1 MALTR
6 AQIKLL
12 QSLKQKKYRQSY
24 NKFGVEGE
32 KIALE
37 LLTASPG
44 KVELAIALPT
54 WAGENREWLKSSGVP
69 LETVSEDILGKIS
82 SLQTPNKV
90 YLLVSTDPPNP
101 VPHTVNTGLSLYLDG
116 IQDPGNLGT
125 ILRIADWFGLSAV
138 FCAPHC
144 VEWANPK
151 VIQASMG
158 SFLRTPTEYISL
170 DALRE
175 RHPALPV
182 YGASMDGESIYY
194 ASVPTSAILVIGS
207 ESHGISAEISRQVNA
222 WLGIPAH
229 GEGKTE
235 SLNAAVATGIL
246 CAVIRGRAS
255 GMAPIPG

>member
-12 QSLKQKKYRQSY
+12 QSLKQKKYRQRY

-37 LLTASPG
+37 LLTASPR
-44 KVELAIALPT
+44 KVELAIALPA
-54 WAGENREWLKSSGVP
+54 WAEENRKLLESSGVP
-69 LETVSEDILGKIS
+69 LETVSGETLEKIS
-82 SLQTPNKV
+82 SFQTPNKF
-90 YLLVSTDPPNP
+90 YLLVSTAPASPNP
-101 VPHTVNTGLSLYLDG
+101 QAVNTGLSLYLDG

-138 FCAPHC
+138 FCAPHS

-151 VIQASMG
+151 AIQASMG
-158 SFLRTPTEYISL
+158 SFFRTPVEYLSL
-170 DALRE
+170 TVLRE

-182 YGASMDGESIYY
+182 YAASMDGESVYS
-194 ASVPTSAILVIGS
+194 ASVPAAAILVIGS
-207 ESHGISAEISRQVNA
+207 ESHGISAETAQQVNA
-222 WLGIPAH
+222 WLGIPSF

-246 CAVIRGRAS
+246 CAVIKGKESIRG
-255 GMAPIPG
+255 